1 MNHTCS
7 LCHRDASQVGRLM
20 LHNRDPFAKQ
30 GRGCALVWQ
39 CARCT
44 AERKLNGLDD
54 VIICQNQRLRP

>member
-1 MNHTCS
+1 
-7 LCHRDASQVGRLM
+7 M

-54 VIICQNQRLRP
+54 VVIKV